1 MGTGC
6 FNFHYSENTLDNN
19 NNNIDNKIIN
29 NPYQIVSMTK
39 ILKIQS
45 NFKRFF
51 IQKRLKKNIKIL
63 LKKLTEE
70 LDEKR
75 LLNPEIITKSKSEK
89 YYQRL
94 LQEKKIKPYSEY
106 MKRNPKIDSKLKIM
120 TKYSIEIPYYI
131 VNSSIEAYQGSW
143 NLNKK
148 YNGYGVIYR
157 FNALTEKEKRIEGI
171 FFNGILNGYGRIII
185 SDEEMLRGDFAFNK
199 LNGLGEYH
207 RKDGSIYSGS
217 FYEGY
222 PQGNGRETFKD
233 GSFFDGFYI
242 KGKKKSGKFEFK
254 DKSYYQGNFEKDLFH
269 GYGIYKW
276 GDKKM
281 YQGNWKEGKINGKG
295 KLIYS
300 DGSYYEGDFVNG
312 SKEGKGKYVWNVN
325 YYYIGEWNND
335 VQNGYGILYKNGK
348 KLKGFWENGKIKN
361 EVNIN
366 SNSHFRY
373 TRIYSTESIKK
384 NINKDPRLT
393 YTDNNHKISKIS
405 EEKTSK
411 DDNGSKKLNS
421 NYIRSS
427 VGSVISLNSNIGK
440 EQNDTQK

>member
-6 FNFHYSENTLDNN
+6 FNFHYSENILY
-19 NNNIDNKIIN
+19 NNNIDKKIVN
-29 NPYQIVSMTK
+29 NPKQIVSFSK
-39 ILKIQS
+39 IVKIQS
-45 NFKRFF
+45 SFRRH
-51 IQKRLKKNIKIL
+51 ITQKRLKRNIKIL
-63 LKKLTEE
+63 LKKLLFE
-70 LDEKR
+70 LDEKK

-106 MKRNPKIDSKLKIM
+106 IIRNPKIVSKLKIM
-120 TKYSIEIPYYI
+120 ADYSVDIPYYI
-131 VNSSIEAYQGSW
+131 VNSTTEAYRGSW
-143 NLNKK
+143 NLNKR

-157 FNALTEKEKRIEGI
+157 FNNITEKEKRIEGI
-171 FFNGILNGYGRIII
+171 FFNGVLNGYGRIII

-233 GSFFDGFYI
+233 GSFFEGFYF
-242 KGKKKSGKFEFK
+242 KGKKKSGKFVFK
-254 DKSYYQGNFEKDLFH
+254 DKSFYQGNFEKDLFH
-269 GYGIYKW
+269 GYGTYKW
-276 GDKKM
+276 GNKKM

-295 KLIYS
+295 KLVYS

-312 SKEGKGKYVWNVN
+312 LKEGKGKYVWNAN
-325 YYYIGEWNND
+325 YFYYGEWNND
-335 VQNGYGILYKNGK
+335 IQSGYGILYKNGH

-361 EVNIN
+361 EVNLN

-373 TRIYSTESIKK
+373 TRVYSTESIKK
-384 NINKDPRLT
+384 NINKDTRLT
-393 YTDNNHKISKIS
+393 YNDNIHKVSKIS
-405 EEKTSK
+405 EEKTDK
-411 DDNGSKKLNS
+411 DENGSKKLNS

-427 VGSVISLNSNIGK
+427 VGSVISLNSNIRK

>member
-6 FNFHYSENTLDNN
+6 FNFHYSENILYNN
-19 NNNIDNKIIN
+19 NTDNRIVN
-29 NPYQIVSMTK
+29 NPKQIVSFSK
-39 ILKIQS
+39 IVKIQS
-45 NFKRFF
+45 SFRRYFTKKRF
-51 IQKRLKKNIKIL
+51 KKNIKIL
-63 LKKLTEE
+63 LKKLLIE
-70 LDEKR
+70 LDEKK

-89 YYQRL
+89 FYQRL

-106 MKRNPKIDSKLKIM
+106 IVRNPKIVSKLKIM
-120 TKYSIEIPYYI
+120 ADYSVDIPYYI
-131 VNSSIEAYQGSW
+131 VNSSNEAYRGSW
-143 NLNKK
+143 NLNKR

-157 FNALTEKEKRIEGI
+157 FNNITEKEKRIEGI
-171 FFNGILNGYGRIII
+171 FSNGVLNGYGRIII

-233 GSFFDGFYI
+233 GSFFEGFYI

-269 GYGIYKW
+269 GYGTYKW
-276 GDKKM
+276 GNKKM

-300 DGSYYEGDFVNG
+300 DGSYYEGEFVNG
-312 SKEGKGKYVWNVN
+312 SKFGKGKYVWNAN
-325 YYYIGEWNND
+325 YYYNGEWNND
-335 VQNGYGILYKNGK
+335 IQNGYGILYKNGR
-348 KLKGFWENGKIKN
+348 KLKGFWENGKLKN
-361 EVNIN
+361 EVNLN

-373 TRIYSTESIKK
+373 TRVYSTESIKK

-393 YTDNNHKISKIS
+393 YNDNIHKISNSKIS
-405 EEKTSK
+405 EEKTEK
-411 DDNGSKKLNS
+411 DENGSKKLNS

-440 EQNDTQK
+440 EQNDTPK